1 MLQIG
6 MMNNVS
12 MMEKR
17 GMINLILISLCI
29 ILAINNLL
37 IERESKKMT
46 VEDYLI
52 DNFGDFDQIISQIRK
67 HRKFMNF
74 IELNLVFAY
83 ITMGLAILNG
93 IYLIFFNK

>member
-12 MMEKR
+12 MTEKR
-17 GMINLILISLCI
+17 GMSNLILTSLCI
-29 ILAINNLL
+29 ILAINNLI
-37 IERESKKMT
+37 IERESKKMM

-52 DNFGDFDQIISQIRK
+52 DNFGDFEQRVSQIRK

-83 ITMGLAILNG
+83 ITMGFAILKV

>member
-12 MMEKR
+12 MMEKL
-17 GMINLILISLCI
+17 GMSNLILTSLCI
-29 ILAINNLL
+29 ILAINNLI

-52 DNFGDFDQIISQIRK
+52 DNFGDFEQRVSQIRK

-83 ITMGLAILNG
+83 ITMGFAILKV

>member
-17 GMINLILISLCI
+17 GMSNLILISLCI

-52 DNFGDFDQIISQIRK
+52 DNFGDFEQRVSQIRK

-93 IYLIFFNK
+93 SYLIFFK